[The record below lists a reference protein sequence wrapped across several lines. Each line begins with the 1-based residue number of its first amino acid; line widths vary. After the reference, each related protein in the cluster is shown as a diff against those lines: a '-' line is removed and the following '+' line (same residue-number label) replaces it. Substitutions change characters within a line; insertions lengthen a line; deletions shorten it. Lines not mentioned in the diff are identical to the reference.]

1 MDWFKKGYSPAK
13 FAEDINVNMDD
24 IDAVFSESTVR
35 HFRNYCC
42 WIFARDGCDGH
53 MWSWKVEISKFYNKQ
68 HVSSMYAA
76 NCYKG
81 ITEML

>member
-35 HFRNYCC
+35 HFWNYCC
-42 WIFARDGCDGH
+42 WSFARDGCDGH
-53 MWSWKVEISKFYNKQ
+53 MWSWKVEIKQ
-68 HVSSMYAA
+68 V
-76 NCYKG
+76 
-81 ITEML
+81 L